1 MDLKN
6 PFRRGPK
13 PNKPMDTDHTS
24 KAEQENATADT
35 MQHDA
40 PSPDTTDATE
50 VQSDSQSDVTLQA
63 ELDVLR
69 TEHQALH
76 DKHVRLFAEF
86 DNFRK
91 RSAKERLELIQFA
104 GENTLKAVLP
114 VVDDFDRAMA
124 NNEKVDDIEA
134 VKEGLK
140 LIHHKLLHILASQGL
155 KPMEKVLG
163 EPFDTDRHEAITK
176 APAPNEKMK
185 GKVIDVVENGYTLHD
200 KVIRYAKVVV
210 GE

>member
-13 PNKPMDTDHTS
+13 LDKPMTTEHKTQD
-24 KAEQENATADT
+24 EQETLATESIANDG
-35 MQHDA
+35 
-40 PSPDTTDATE
+40 PSTDSTDAGTE
-50 VQSDSQSDVTLQA
+50 YPDSASEVGLQA

-176 APAPNEKMK
+176 APAPNDKMK

-200 KVIRYAKVVV
+200 KVVRYAKVVV